1 MTQPTWSA
9 VDQYFNQHLSPS
21 DPALD
26 AALAAS
32 TAGGLPEIQVAA
44 NQGKLLYM
52 LARIHGARKVLEI
65 GTLGGYSTIWLAR
78 GVAEGSAAVS
88 QHGGT
93 QSGKHAGTRGGARI
107 VTLEFDPKHAA
118 VAVANIARA
127 GFAELVDVRVGR
139 AIDTLPGVERDGL
152 GPFDLIFIDADKPS
166 NPEYFAWALK
176 LARVGSVI
184 VVDNVVRDGE
194 VVNTNS
200 DDPRVL
206 GVRRMVEMIEREP
219 RVSATAIQ
227 TVGSKGYDGF
237 LVALV
242 VK

>member
-1 MTQPTWSA
+1 MVAPRVNNPPMTQPTWSA
-9 VDQYFNQHLSPS
+9 VDQYVNDHLSPS

-44 NQGKLLYM
+44 NQGKLLYL
-52 LARIHGARKVLEI
+52 LARIHRARKILEI

-78 GVAEGSAAVS
+78 GMTAD
-88 QHGGT
+88 GT
-93 QSGKHAGTRGGARI
+93 ADGNKNARI

-118 VAVANIARA
+118 VAASNIARA
-127 GFAELVDVRVGR
+127 GFADLVEVRVGR
-139 AIDTLPGVERDGL
+139 ALDTLPIVERDGL
-152 GPFDLIFIDADKPS
+152 GPFDLIFVDADKPS

-176 LARVGSVI
+176 LSRVGSVI

-194 VVNTNS
+194 VVNASS

>member
-1 MTQPTWSA
+1 MTQPTWTA
-9 VDQYFNQHLSPS
+9 VDRYFNDHFSPS
-21 DPALD
+21 DPGLD
-26 AALAAS
+26 AVLAAS
-32 TAGGLPEIQVAA
+32 TASGLPEIQVAA
-44 NQGKLLYM
+44 NQGKLLYL
-52 LARIHGARKVLEI
+52 LARIHGARKILEI

-78 GVAEGSAAVS
+78 GMTEGLAA
-88 QHGGT
+88 GGDEMNK
-93 QSGKHAGTRGGARI
+93 SGALARKRAGARI

-127 GFAELVDVRVGR
+127 GFADLVDVRVGR
-139 AIDTLPGVERDGL
+139 AIDTLPGVEREGL

-194 VVNTNS
+194 VVNASS
-200 DDPRVL
+200 DDLRVL

-219 RVSATAIQ
+219 RVTATAIQ

>member
-1 MTQPTWSA
+1 MTQPTWTA
-9 VDQYFNQHLSPS
+9 VDQYFNMHLSS
-21 DPALD
+21 ADPALD

-44 NQGKLLYM
+44 NQGKLLS
-52 LARIHGARKVLEI
+52 LLVQIHGAQKILEI

-78 GVAEGSAAVS
+78 GMAA
-88 QHGGT
+88 GERT
-93 QSGKHAGTRGGARI
+93 QGRI
-107 VTLEFDPKHAA
+107 VTLELDPKHAA
-118 VAVANIARA
+118 VAVTNIARA
-127 GFAELVDVRVGR
+127 GFGSVVDVRVGR
-139 AIDTLPGVERDGL
+139 AIDSLPGIERDGL

-176 LARVGSVI
+176 LSRVGTVI

-194 VVNTNS
+194 VVNTSS

-206 GVRRMVEMIEREP
+206 GVRQMVKMIEREP